1 MRKFN
6 HLTRTLVL
14 IFLSLAATAQSQQP
28 AEMADNMRSNGK
40 IYVVIAVILT
50 ILGGLIA
57 YLIRLDR
64 KITRLEKDS
73 Q

>member
-1 MRKFN
+1 MRKLNF
-6 HLTRTLVL
+6 LTLTLVL
-14 IFLSLAATAQSQQP
+14 IFLTLAATAQSTQP

-57 YLIRLDR
+57 YVIRLDR
-64 KITRLEKDS
+64 KISRLEKDS